1 MINSWFIYFLF
12 CNNMVHF
19 YCILSPNDLG
29 SNAKVEKK
37 DRNNEIK

>member
-1 MINSWFIYFLF
+1 MNDSFLIYFF
-12 CNNMVHF
+12 KFHNNTLQL

-29 SNAKVEKK
+29 SKVEKN